1 MKNQTTIDYNESIR
15 KLKEL
20 NNKAEDLELQL
31 ERCKDE
37 KSFSVI
43 FSELNSLNMRIEAEE
58 NRFNDVWSKS
68 DKQTYSIKKN
78 TGNKPRMRM

>member
-43 FSELNSLNMRIEAEE
+43 SSELNSLNMRIEAEE